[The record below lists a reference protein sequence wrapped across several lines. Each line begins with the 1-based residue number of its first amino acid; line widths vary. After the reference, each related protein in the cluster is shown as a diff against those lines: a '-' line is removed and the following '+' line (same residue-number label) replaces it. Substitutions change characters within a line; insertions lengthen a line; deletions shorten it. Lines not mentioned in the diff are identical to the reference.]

1 MVNSTNIPIYVI
13 WYVRN
18 LYIIRISYA
27 YKLAF
32 ELIIYYS
39 LASLT
44 FKVGELCFI
53 CQKLYCVFWDMLWS
67 GILKTDT
74 IL

>member
-13 WYVRN
+13 WFVRN

-27 YKLAF
+27 YKLEF

-44 FKVGELCFI
+44 FKVDEFSCV
-53 CQKLYCVFWDMLWS
+53 LYVNNFTVYFETCCGLVF
-67 GILKTDT
+67 
-74 IL
+74 